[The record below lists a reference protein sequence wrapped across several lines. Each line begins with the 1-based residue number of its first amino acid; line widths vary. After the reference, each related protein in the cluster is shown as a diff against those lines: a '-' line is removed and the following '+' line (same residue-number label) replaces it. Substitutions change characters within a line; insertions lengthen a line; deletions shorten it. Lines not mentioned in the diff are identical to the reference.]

1 GCTDVVGRPVL
12 VLVDSRPHQIR
23 VLAVPNAEGGIEQES
38 QSRNA
43 SQSSGSVAGETMS
56 PRISILS
63 RIEPI
68 QSPDAA
74 SGEGGTTSATGLPNR
89 VTLIGRLVL
98 CTCSIIARHLA
109 LNSEMATSFMVH

>member
-1 GCTDVVGRPVL
+1 LHSSPQL
-12 VLVDSRPHQIR
+12 IR
-23 VLAVPNAEGGIEQES
+23 VLQAPQPDVGIEQES

-43 SQSSGSVAGETMS
+43 SQSSGSVAGGTMS

-74 SGEGGTTSATGLPNR
+74 SGEGGRTSATGLPNL
-89 VTLIGRLVL
+89 VTLIRRLVL
-98 CTCSIIARHLA
+98 CNCSNVARHLA
-109 LNSEMATSFMVH
+109 ST